1 MPFRVGT
8 NRIGRLVVGEKGGFD
23 ADYQAILDYATTQG
37 FSLPSVGQQTLQ
49 NTLVSSLKTAGIWS
63 ELDYLY
69 VMATDGDSDY
79 ARINWSNPG
88 TFQLTDTSGT
98 PTFDPNEG
106 FDRACGNYMSGG
118 YIPATHAVNA
128 TLNSTSVFLY
138 DWNSLT
144 EQCSGNAYMGTI
156 GGNQRDR
163 WNAVNTTNTQG
174 INQCTINA
182 NAYTMGG
189 EGFKSF
195 HRDGTNLS
203 LYINGVASY
212 LNQAGS
218 GVGSLNT
225 NQLVLGRD
233 GAGGGNQSQMTLGIW
248 GRGSALLSEAA
259 DMNTAFTT
267 YITSL

>member
-1 MPFRVGT
+1 MIFTPFAFMASQEAGV
-8 NRIGRLVVGEKGGFD
+8 D
-23 ADYQAILDYATTQG
+23 PDYQAILDYATTQG
-37 FSLPSVGQQTLQ
+37 WSLPSVGQQTLQ
-49 NTLVSSLKTAGIWS
+49 NTLVTSLKTAGIWS

-69 VMATDGDSDY
+69 VMATDGDSNY

-88 TFQLTDTSGT
+88 NFQLADVGGT
-98 PTFDPNEG
+98 PVFDSNEG
-106 FDRACGNYMSGG
+106 FDRACGDYMSGG

-156 GGNQRDR
+156 GNNQRDR

-182 NAYTMGG
+182 SAYTMGG

-195 HRDGTNLS
+195 HRSGTNLS

-212 LNQAGS
+212 SNQAGS

-233 GAGGGNQSQMTLGIW
+233 GGGGGNQSQMTLGIW
-248 GRGSALLSEAA
+248 GRGSALVSEAA